1 MLANFEQRDTSG
13 AERVW
18 TGRYRNLHNLPHWHL
33 ENELICVEQ
42 GTLTA
47 GESIFLASGEIHY
60 IKSDPGSITAITLF
74 DVALTADLT
83 NHYQLCCAKL
93 SGNYP
98 ILDTFSAI
106 QKEQN
111 LKKPFFEQQTCVLIT
126 ELMIR
131 IFREEAYTP
140 LINRSEPSSID
151 NYKHL
156 LDEIDANYSYITF
169 SDAAAFMGLSEPYF
183 SRFFRKISG
192 MTFSKYLNTV
202 RLEHAIRMLQ
212 EHPRRLSVTEI
223 ASRCGFETIRH
234 FNRVFRDI
242 TGMSPRELPPNYVP
256 DFKPIR
262 RIEDAFN
269 PTLQSAELLT
279 ESDTQ
284 E

>member
-1 MLANFEQRDTSG
+1 ML
-13 AERVW
+13 
-18 TGRYRNLHNLPHWHL
+18 
-33 ENELICVEQ
+33 
-42 GTLTA
+42 
-47 GESIFLASGEIHY
+47 
-60 IKSDPGSITAITLF
+60 KTLF
-74 DVALTADLT
+74 QETIIEL
-83 NHYQLCCAKL
+83 Q
-93 SGNYP
+93 
-98 ILDTFSAI
+98 
-106 QKEQN
+106 

-126 ELMIR
+126 ELMIH

-140 LINRSEPSSID
+140 LISRPEHSSID

-202 RLEHAIRMLQ
+202 RLEHAIHMLQ

-242 TGMSPRELPPNYVP
+242 TGMSPRELPSNYVP

-269 PTLQSAELLT
+269 PTLQSSELLT
-279 ESDTQ
+279 EPDTQ

>member
-1 MLANFEQRDTSG
+1 M
-13 AERVW
+13 
-18 TGRYRNLHNLPHWHL
+18 
-33 ENELICVEQ
+33 
-42 GTLTA
+42 
-47 GESIFLASGEIHY
+47 
-60 IKSDPGSITAITLF
+60 
-74 DVALTADLT
+74 ALTADLT
-83 NHYQLCCAKL
+83 SIINSAVP
-93 SGNYP
+93 SFP
-98 ILDTFSAI
+98 AVIRSWILFRKFRKNET
-106 QKEQN
+106 

-126 ELMIR
+126 ELMIH

-140 LINRSEPSSID
+140 LISRPEHSSID

-202 RLEHAIRMLQ
+202 RLEHAIHMLQ

-242 TGMSPRELPPNYVP
+242 TGMSPRELPSNYVP

-269 PTLQSAELLT
+269 PTLQSSELLT
-279 ESDTQ
+279 EPDTQ